1 MKVYRNPEIL
11 WREEDDSKAEAYD
24 GLSKG
29 ENVADIGTSVLFS
42 DGIMMSLNVLG
53 TEIWKLCDGRSVE
66 EIVSVLTGQFDVEP
80 SVLLEDTLSFLAE
93 LKEKGFI
100 DYEDR

>member
-1 MKVYRNPEIL
+1 MKVFKNPEIL
-11 WREEDDSKAEAYD
+11 WREEDDSKAAAYE

-29 ENVADIGTSVLFS
+29 DDVADVGTSVLFS
-42 DGIMMSLNVLG
+42 DGIMLSLNLLG

-66 EIVSVLTGQFDVEP
+66 ELVAELTKQFDVEP
-80 SVLLEDTLSFLAE
+80 SVLLEDTLAFLAE

-100 DYEDR
+100 RYE